1 MTNDKNCM
9 KWRRKGRN
17 FNIATG
23 ENDDD
28 DAEGS
33 LSFYSK
39 FESDDVE

>member
-9 KWRRKGRN
+9 KWRRN

-33 LSFYSK
+33 LSFYLK